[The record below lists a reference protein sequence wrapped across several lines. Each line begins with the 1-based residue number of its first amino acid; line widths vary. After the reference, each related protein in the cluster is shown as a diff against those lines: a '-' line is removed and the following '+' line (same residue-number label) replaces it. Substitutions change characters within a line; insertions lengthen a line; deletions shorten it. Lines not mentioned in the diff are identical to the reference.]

1 MNFWTI
7 FFSISLAFWTVAGSY
22 WFTCDSQQ
30 LCNRW
35 ENEAQVAKPNESP
48 SPQAAPLIIRYQ
60 GNVLMSAAEDLQTS
74 FSANN
79 LSLPESSFF
88 LLDSLRRFLANNP
101 NQQLQVVGYY
111 ELGEIN
117 STTFTNLGLA
127 RANTFSNILFPGG
140 LTDQRVQLLGEER
153 QNLAGGKTS
162 FSGGVGLTI
171 TDWTEP
177 AKTTYAKEEMKVLQ
191 TSQVVYFKPAS
202 SDMIKTDEQRA
213 YFKLLKEYLAA
224 YPNSSI
230 TLIGHTDNE
239 GNTKRNQQL
248 GLRRAGAVRQQLID
262 ELGFKP
268 NQVKVISMG
277 DTKPLAD
284 NDTAEGRNQNRR
296 VEISFQ
302 NNI

>member
-30 LCNRW
+30 LCGGW
-35 ENEAQVAKPNESP
+35 ENEAKVTKPNEALP
-48 SPQAAPLIIRYQ
+48 PQTAPLIIRYR

-74 FSANN
+74 FSTNH
-79 LSLPESSFF
+79 LSLSEPSFF

-101 NQQLQVVGYY
+101 NKQLQVVGYY
-111 ELGEIN
+111 EPGETN

-127 RANTFSNILFPGG
+127 RANTFSSILFPGG

-162 FSGGVGLTI
+162 FSGGIGLTI

-177 AKTTYAKEEMKVLQ
+177 AKPTDAEAEMKVLQ
-191 TSQVVYFKPAS
+191 TSQLVYFRPAS
-202 SDMIKTDEQRA
+202 SEMITTDEQRA
-213 YFKLLKEYLAA
+213 YFELLKAYLAA

-230 TLIGHTDNE
+230 TLTGHTDSQ
-239 GNTKRNQQL
+239 GNAKRNQLL

-262 ELGFKP
+262 ELGFNP
-268 NQVKVISMG
+268 NQVKVLSSG
-277 DTKPLAD
+277 DTKPLAS
-284 NDTAEGRNQNRR
+284 NDTAEGRYQNRR
-296 VEISFQ
+296 VEIFFSQ
-302 NNI
+302 